1 MSSQNNKQHIYKM
14 ACFYPFRVYGVEV
27 YRTYWCVVTLKNR
40 CENCGAE
47 SSGPC
52 GAGKLRTNITGFR
65 EKYCLDCLKK
75 ATESLAIKSG

>member
-1 MSSQNNKQHIYKM
+1 ME
-14 ACFYPFRVYGVEV
+14 AEV
-27 YRTYWCVVTLKNR
+27 YHTYWCVVTLKNR

>member
-1 MSSQNNKQHIYKM
+1 MNIKANEFAKLQRTHLRM
-14 ACFYPFRVYGVEV
+14 CEV
-27 YRTYWCVVTLKNR
+27 HVPEAYCTYWCVVTLKNR

-75 ATESLAIKSG
+75 ATESLAIRSG